1 MKRKLHFSV
10 TVVLLLITFFSKA
23 QTDFTATYTF
33 GSNGN
38 VTSFAYNGAT
48 YDGVTFGNLEKVGV
62 TSSSSTNNFRA
73 NGWPTGATSGSN
85 DFTGEVDLG
94 KYFGF
99 SVSPVAG
106 YKISIDTIIF
116 GVGRSSTGTRQS
128 QWRGSSDNYAAILNN
143 YAVLATNLTNNNG
156 VLTNPDENSS
166 WVGNKLTPGNTYDD
180 LTSPAGFRFYLFN
193 AEAATGTGGFQGVLT
208 IKGTF
213 VIAGGNIPPSITNIT
228 KTPSADITSTTA
240 VHIGATINDTDG
252 SISSAQVKWGT
263 VTGTYPNTIPMTL
276 AGKGVYATTTAIP
289 AQSDGTT
296 VYFVVEATDNES
308 ATSTSAEQSYV
319 VSDPATTSLPY
330 TETFNTNLGD
340 TYKYTV
346 AGNNPWYFFNASA
359 TVNGFGGL
367 NPEEHWLVLPGMNLN
382 NYSNEVLTFTT
393 YAQYGTVNAN
403 NYLKLFYST
412 DYTGIGNVALATW
425 TELAFTMPA
434 GIGATEVSSPS
445 GNIDLSSIAGSNV
458 HLAFKYLSTDSPT
471 RFRIDDISVQ
481 SQVIVVDNPASFSAA
496 ANGSDKIDLTF
507 TTNVAV
513 QNVVIVYNA
522 TGTFTDP
529 AGVPPAV
536 GQAFAGGTLL
546 YNGTSSPQSH
556 TGLSASETVYYK
568 AFSYNGSAYSSGLT
582 ANATTEAGGGGGS
595 NLSAGDIAFVAYA
608 CDSPDRFAFVTLV
621 DISAGTTIVFTD
633 NGFTNTGTLTTS
645 ENTGTY
651 TAPAEGLTKGSVITV
666 TDPGSGTTSTVTGGG
681 AFDGRLSGISSS
693 GDQIIAYQGT
703 TEAPT
708 FITALSTTTWL
719 TTGTINSNS
728 SYLPTGLTNNQ
739 NALDFPTEIDNGY
752 YSGITVGTKDALLL
766 LINDPA
772 NWTTNNSNQT
782 WPTWSFTVGAGG
794 NVPPSISN
802 IVQNPATGITPAT
815 SVHVSADVTDS
826 DGTISSVVLK
836 WGLAADALSTQ
847 ITMTR
852 PFKANYSTSTAIPA
866 QADGTTVYYAI
877 TATDNLNGETTT
889 AVQNYSVSAP
899 ATKLAFVAFPATG
912 QQGVAVGTFTVQ
924 AQRDDNTVDVNYT
937 GAITLTKASGSGTV
951 AGTLVKNAVAGVA
964 TFNDIS
970 FDQPGS
976 YTLNADATGL
986 TQAVSP
992 QIVITDAPI
1001 ITEVLIPRYIQG
1013 VNGTNNSRLPFAYRA
1028 TLSNLTPNATYRYL
1042 NQIVISTDL
1051 PTANGA
1057 ANVIFVNA
1065 DNTFTRTS
1073 SPSLSTAGGYG
1084 QFTTDANG
1092 TFTGWF
1098 MNEATG
1104 NARFTP
1110 GNDVYMRVN
1119 LNDGNG
1125 GTVVVTRLTG
1135 TSPVKVINFG
1145 NTADATLGTAIRAES
1160 NATPK
1165 NFMFLYDNIQG
1176 TGRPLYGTSI
1186 EATGIDFSATSWVG
1200 FYKDNVAGDDGSWGG
1215 IVPNVNANGVKLLQ
1229 ERALA
1234 NGSVASSFTSA
1245 DGMWGTYNT
1254 INPTGGTTNVIV
1266 IDLTQAPALTATP
1279 QSLTGFNYTEG
1290 QGPSADQSF
1299 VISGSNLISTV
1310 VVLAATDYEVS
1321 LTGGAGFSGEQQLN
1335 LNASGGTLN
1344 NTTIYVRLKAG
1355 LSAGNYDNQL
1365 LYVASSGAE
1374 SVSVSLS
1381 GTVAAGIVEP
1391 LNHATTFAATAIDFN
1406 KIQVSWTDAIPA
1418 AANYLIKGSA
1428 VGFDAI
1434 TAPVDGVAETNSGLV
1449 RNVAAGA
1456 QTYTFDGLNGSST
1469 YYFKVFPYNGS
1480 AAQVNYKTNGTVPQ
1494 ASATT
1499 PAGPVMTEDVLPLT
1513 LVGSPYRLPYAFR
1526 ATLSGLTPNATYKY
1540 INQAVDNGDG
1550 ATTSG
1555 AGNAIYVSA
1564 SGAFTRTTGASFTN
1578 AAQHA
1583 EFTTDAN
1590 GSYSGWFMLEP
1601 TTNARFTPGNTVYMR
1616 IRLNNG
1622 AGGTT
1627 ATMYFTSQAVTVIG
1641 FGTEAN
1647 ANQGT
1652 AVRATSSF
1660 LPGNFAFL
1668 YPEGVRTGRP
1678 VAGTSVESTGIDFSA
1693 VTSYPTYFRS
1703 LVAGTDGAWGTII
1716 PNILPSGITFIEER
1730 SNATGA
1736 VVSTKTSNNGAWGA
1750 TNTVNPVGGLD
1761 NVLVLEL
1768 DTRPTI
1774 AVNPASLTGF
1784 DYFIGTGPSA
1794 EQSFSV
1800 SGTNLTAGILVSASA
1815 SFEISSGTGAQF
1827 VAQSQITVPQAGG
1840 VAGPATVYVRMK
1852 AGLAGGNYS
1861 ESIQLTSAGAVN
1873 KSVAVSGVVSTPA
1886 NEPANHLTGFQAN
1899 ASGMTS
1905 VQLSW
1910 VDAVPAATGYLI
1922 KGGTSGFDAINAPV
1936 DGTVETESSL
1946 VKYVAAGQ
1954 QSLAV
1959 TGLNAETRYYFKA
1972 FAYNGAG
1979 MAINYKTNGSVPQD
1993 DALTQGAPGLTNILL
2008 PKYIQGLSGTN
2019 NSRVP
2024 YAFRIQLKNL
2034 APNTTYRYINQ
2045 AVNAADGPT
2054 AGGAGN
2060 PIYIQNNEFIRSSN
2074 PGFVNAGQYGEL
2086 TTNADGY
2093 YDGWFMFEATG
2104 NSRFTPGQEIWMRIR
2119 LNDGQGGTTAVHYFT
2134 TDAVT
2139 VINFAQTAD
2148 AASGTAI
2155 RATSGAAPRNMVFI
2169 YDNAGGN
2176 GRPLYGTSIET
2187 TGIDYTGNTSYAD
2200 FYRTNVAGVI
2210 GSWGGIVPNN
2220 NVLGVRRVEER
2231 SLANGNIVDTK
2242 VSEDGFWG
2250 LTNTVNPIGG
2260 LTNVLVLDLS
2270 AGTATEKIAGQLKY
2284 FNPGET
2290 VMPTTTQQSVFYVQL
2305 MENGVAVRPRQLV
2318 KYNQT
2323 LGLDA
2328 YYEFANV
2335 EAGRNYSLKVWE
2347 QTQDNQLDKT
2357 WTWNNW
2363 GGVTALD
2370 ALILSYMTAENPV
2383 VEQLPW
2389 IAPTGVPNYS
2399 ANFFNAADANN
2410 SANLSAVDALV
2421 LQYRMINTPGYM
2433 PLPGGRHNFQ
2443 VAGAKVAS
2451 HSTKKYPQAPET
2463 VFTPVG
2469 NYAPESPADAVY
2481 YEANLPVT
2489 TTGLNVFNVYFTATG
2504 DLNASYVPAPALQS
2518 ATGLETSEVLKTT
2531 VGQNIRIPL
2540 FAQDQLNVAAMSL
2553 ELNYPS
2559 ALIEVQSIEAD
2570 GLTNVTDGKI
2580 FVSWFDQQAKTYAA
2594 GEVIAWVNAVV
2605 KAELNQAQA
2614 VIAIGQ
2620 QTEFADQMA
2629 KPIQHVQLKTI
2640 AYTTASESVAAE
2652 VSTVVYPNP
2661 FKGNATMEIM
2671 LPEAG
2676 NTKLMIFNK
2685 LGQMVSQQE
2694 FTTLSG
2700 SITIELNG
2708 DAMQQSGM
2716 YFYQLMHQTAAKSYQ
2731 SKGSF
2736 VVMQ

>member
-1 MKRKLHFSV
+1 MKRFYLLFVLIGVFVLQTIRTQAQFSESNLAVIVAASNTANNTTASVVEINKTTESQTAIQTIAIPGTGTNAIRVSGSATSTLYASHSADFKYFVFTGHNSETTGSNANTLNPRAVVTIDNAGNISLATTYTGTSGQQTRCATSLNNINWFIGDQGGFFTNGAIAASPTANVRAVRPFGGIVYAQSTTTGAIGTISAVTGGTYTMLNFAVTPSTTGLQDFYLVSSSGNDTYDILYLIYATSATVGNIAKYSLVEGSWVANGTSATTFGGFGMAAEKSGAGADLFISTGAGATAANSVRKLSDGAGYNTTINITSNIVLYTTAAGTTIKGVGFAPKAASATPAITVNPTSLSDFEYVQGAGPSAEKSFTVSGANLTASISITPSTNYEISTGTGGAFTATNPITLNQSGGTVNSTTIYVRLKSGLTNGIYNSENITLSSSGADNETVSCSGSVTAVAPPSINANPGSLSGFTYVEGSGPSDEQSFSV
-10 TVVLLLITFFSKA
+10 NGSNLTGNLVVTPSTNYEISLTTGSNFAQTAIQLTPASGTVAATTIYVRLIAGLSAGSYNGEMIVCSSAGATDAEVELDGSVTAEPGAGYIVDFEGAGETKPAYASGTVSLTGLNWNMTEVLIGVDANDWKNGLRSARLRGYGTSVMTMLEGKA
-23 QTDFTATYTF
+23 NGLGTLSFKYRRYGTATQVDWKVEYATSANGPWTQVGTDFTAPATDVVQNF
-33 GSNGN
+33 SEVVN
-38 VTSFAYNGAT
+38 VSGTIFIRIKRAT
-48 YDGVTFGNLEKVGV
+48 E
-62 TSSSSTNNFRA
+62 
-73 NGWPTGATSGSN
+73 TGAVNRQLNIDDIVMT
-85 DFTGEVDLG
+85 DF
-94 KYFGF
+94 
-99 SVSPVAG
+99 AG
-106 YKISIDTIIF
+106 
-116 GVGRSSTGTRQS
+116 
-128 QWRGSSDNYAAILNN
+128 
-143 YAVLATNLTNNNG
+143 
-156 VLTNPDENSS
+156 
-166 WVGNKLTPGNTYDD
+166 
-180 LTSPAGFRFYLFN
+180 
-193 AEAATGTGGFQGVLT
+193 
-208 IKGTF
+208 
-213 VIAGGNIPPSITNIT
+213 GGNI
-228 KTPSADITSTTA
+228 
-240 VHIGATINDTDG
+240 
-252 SISSAQVKWGT
+252 
-263 VTGTYPNTIPMTL
+263 
-276 AGKGVYATTTAIP
+276 
-289 AQSDGTT
+289 
-296 VYFVVEATDNES
+296 
-308 ATSTSAEQSYV
+308 
-319 VSDPATTSLPY
+319 
-330 TETFNTNLGD
+330 
-340 TYKYTV
+340 
-346 AGNNPWYFFNASA
+346 
-359 TVNGFGGL
+359 
-367 NPEEHWLVLPGMNLN
+367 
-382 NYSNEVLTFTT
+382 
-393 YAQYGTVNAN
+393 
-403 NYLKLFYST
+403 
-412 DYTGIGNVALATW
+412 
-425 TELAFTMPA
+425 
-434 GIGATEVSSPS
+434 
-445 GNIDLSSIAGSNV
+445 
-458 HLAFKYLSTDSPT
+458 
-471 RFRIDDISVQ
+471 
-481 SQVIVVDNPASFSAA
+481 
-496 ANGSDKIDLTF
+496 
-507 TTNVAV
+507 
-513 QNVVIVYNA
+513 
-522 TGTFTDP
+522 
-529 AGVPPAV
+529 
-536 GQAFAGGTLL
+536 
-546 YNGTSSPQSH
+546 
-556 TGLSASETVYYK
+556 
-568 AFSYNGSAYSSGLT
+568 
-582 ANATTEAGGGGGS
+582 
-595 NLSAGDIAFVAYA
+595 
-608 CDSPDRFAFVTLV
+608 
-621 DISAGTTIVFTD
+621 
-633 NGFTNTGTLTTS
+633 
-645 ENTGTY
+645 
-651 TAPAEGLTKGSVITV
+651 
-666 TDPGSGTTSTVTGGG
+666 
-681 AFDGRLSGISSS
+681 
-693 GDQIIAYQGT
+693 
-703 TEAPT
+703 
-708 FITALSTTTWL
+708 
-719 TTGTINSNS
+719 
-728 SYLPTGLTNNQ
+728 
-739 NALDFPTEIDNGY
+739 
-752 YSGITVGTKDALLL
+752 
-766 LINDPA
+766 
-772 NWTTNNSNQT
+772 
-782 WPTWSFTVGAGG
+782 
-794 NVPPSISN
+794 PPSISN
-802 IVQNPATGITPAT
+802 IVQNPASGITPST
-815 SVHVSADVTDS
+815 SVHVSADVTDI

-847 ITMTR
+847 ITMNQ
-852 PFKANYSTSTAIPA
+852 PGKANYSTSTAIPA

-877 TATDNLNGETTT
+877 TATDNLNGETTS

-937 GAITLTKASGSGTV
+937 GAITLTKASGSGAV

-970 FDQPGS
+970 FDQTGS
-976 YTLNADATGL
+976 YTLNADAAGL
-986 TQAVSP
+986 TQAVSQ
-992 QIVITDAPI
+992 QIVITDAPVM
-1001 ITEVLIPRYIQG
+1001 TEVLIPRYIQG
-1013 VNGTNNSRLPFAYRA
+1013 INGTNNSRLPFAYRA
-1028 TLSNLTPNATYRYL
+1028 TLSNLTPNATYRYM

-1057 ANVIFVNA
+1057 ANVIYVNG

-1092 TFTGWF
+1092 SFTGWF

-1160 NATPK
+1160 NATAK
-1165 NFMFLYDNIQG
+1165 NFMFLFDNIQG
-1176 TGRPLYGTSI
+1176 IGRPLYGTSI
-1186 EATGIDFSATSWVG
+1186 EATGIDFSSTSWAG
-1200 FYKDNVAGDDGSWGG
+1200 FYRDNVAGDNGSWGG

-1234 NGSVASSFTSA
+1234 NGSIASSFTSA

-1254 INPTGGTTNVIV
+1254 VNPTGGTTNVIV
-1266 IDLTQAPALTATP
+1266 IDLTQAPSLNATP

-1290 QGPSADQSF
+1290 QGPSTDQSF
-1299 VISGSNLISTV
+1299 VISGSNLVSTV
-1310 VVLAATDYEVS
+1310 VVLAPADYEVS
-1321 LTGGAGFSGEQQLN
+1321 LTGGAGFSGQQQLN
-1335 LNASGGTLN
+1335 INASGGTLN
-1344 NTTIYVRLKAG
+1344 STTIYVRLKAG
-1355 LSAGNYDNQL
+1355 LAAGSYDNQL
-1365 LYVASSGAE
+1365 LYVASSGSE

-1391 LNHATTFAATAIDFN
+1391 LNHATAFAATAVDFN

-1434 TAPVDGVAETNSGLV
+1434 AAPADGVAETNSALV
-1449 RNVAAGA
+1449 RNVAAGV

-1480 AAQVNYKTNGTVPQ
+1480 ASQVNYKTNGTVPQ

-1513 LVGSPYRLPYAFR
+1513 LVGSPNRLPYAFR

-1736 VVSTKTSNNGAWGA
+1736 VVSTKTSNNGSWGA
-1750 TNTVNPVGGLD
+1750 TNTVNPAGGLD

-1774 AVNPASLTGF
+1774 AVNPASLSGL

-1800 SGTNLTAGILVSASA
+1800 SGINLTAGILVSASA
-1815 SFEISSGTGAQF
+1815 SFEISSATGAQF
-1827 VAQSQITVPQAGG
+1827 VAQPQITVPQAGG
-1840 VAGPATVYVRMK
+1840 VAGPTTVFVRMK
-1852 AGLAGGNYS
+1852 AGLSGGNYN

-1886 NEPANHLTGFQAN
+1886 TEPANHLTSFEAN
-1899 ASGMTS
+1899 AGGMTS

-1922 KGGTSGFDAINAPV
+1922 KGSTSGFDAINAPV
-1936 DGTVETESSL
+1936 DGAVEAESSL

-1954 QSLAV
+1954 QTLAI

-1979 MAINYKTNGSVPQD
+1979 MAINYKTNGNVPQD
-1993 DALTQGAPGLTNILL
+1993 DALTQGTPGLTNILL

-2024 YAFRIQLKNL
+2024 YAFRLQLKNL
-2034 APNTTYRYINQ
+2034 SPNTTYRYINQ

-2054 AGGAGN
+2054 ASGAGN
-2060 PIYIQNNEFIRSSN
+2060 PIYIQNNEFIRSTN

-2093 YDGWFMFEATG
+2093 FDGWFMFEATG

-2169 YDNAGGN
+2169 YDNANGN

-2187 TGIDYTGNTSYAD
+2187 TGVDYAGNTSYAG

-2250 LTNTVNPIGG
+2250 LTNTVNPTGG
-2260 LTNVLVLDLS
+2260 LDNVLVLDLS
-2270 AGTATEKIAGQLKY
+2270 AGLATEKIAGQLKY

-2318 KYNQT
+2318 KFNQT

-2335 EAGRNYSLKVWE
+2335 EAGRTYSLKVWE
-2347 QTQDNQLDKT
+2347 QTQDNQLNNT

-2399 ANFFNAADANN
+2399 THFFNAADANN

-2421 LQYRMINTPGYM
+2421 LQYRMINSPGYM

-2463 VFTPVG
+2463 VFTPFG
-2469 NYAPESPADAVY
+2469 SYAPESHADEVY

-2504 DLNASYVPAPALQS
+2504 DLNASYVPTPALQS
-2518 ATGLETSEVLKTT
+2518 ATGLETSEVFNTN
-2531 VGQNIRIPL
+2531 VGHTIRIPL

-2553 ELNYPS
+2553 ELNYQS
-2559 ALIEVQSIEAD
+2559 ALIEVQSVEAD
-2570 GLTNVTDGKI
+2570 GLTNITENKI

-2594 GEVIAWVNAVV
+2594 GEVIAWVNATV
-2605 KAELNQAQA
+2605 KAGLNQAQA
-2614 VIAIGQ
+2614 LIAIGQ
-2620 QTEFADQMA
+2620 QTEFADQLA
-2629 KPIQHVQLKTI
+2629 QPIQHVHLKTF
-2640 AYTTASESVAAE
+2640 AYTTVNESAASEI
-2652 VSTVVYPNP
+2652 STVVYPNP

-2676 NTKLMIFNK
+2676 NSKLVIFNK
-2685 LGQMVSQQE
+2685 LGQLVSQQE
-2694 FTTLSG
+2694 FTSLSG
-2700 SITIELNG
+2700 SITIELSG

-2716 YFYQLMHQTAAKSYQ
+2716 YYYQLIHQTAAKSYQ